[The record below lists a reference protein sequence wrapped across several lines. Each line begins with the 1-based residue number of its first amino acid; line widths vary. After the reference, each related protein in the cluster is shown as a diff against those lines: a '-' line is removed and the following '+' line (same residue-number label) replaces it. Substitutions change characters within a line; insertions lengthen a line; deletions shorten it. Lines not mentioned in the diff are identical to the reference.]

1 MKQTAIEQL
10 KAKAN
15 EVGTY
20 TFTQE
25 QLDQLINNIAKHDRA
40 LKDTQ
45 VREKIGMSKS
55 HMYRLMEAGKFP
67 APMRISERC
76 VRWSEK
82 AIDEWIEARQ
92 SEVK

>member
-1 MKQTAIEQL
+1 MKQTAIAQYIV
-10 KAKAN
+10 KAN

-25 QLDQLINNIAKHDRA
+25 QLDQLINNIPKHDRA

-45 VREKIGMSKS
+45 VKEKIGISKS
-55 HMYRLMEAGKFP
+55 AMYRLMAAGKFP
-67 APMRISERC
+67 APMRISERS

-82 AIDEWIEARQ
+82 AIDAWIEARQ
-92 SEVK
+92 AEVK

>member
-1 MKQTAIEQL
+1 
-10 KAKAN
+10 
-15 EVGTY
+15 
-20 TFTQE
+20 
-25 QLDQLINNIAKHDRA
+25 
-40 LKDTQ
+40 
-45 VREKIGMSKS
+45 
-55 HMYRLMEAGKFP
+55 MEAGKFP